1 MYVKK
6 LLRRKKMNAKKMFAL
21 LLSVLMV
28 VTCFAGMLSVSADE
42 ADKFAPTNEE
52 PLEVFTGTQTTPHGG
67 YGPGQSF
74 GAKVVVPNGKRLTQI
89 NFHSLPTYNTNTNHI
104 EFRVYQWDTDYKT
117 TVAGEVLAQKTV
129 INHVDNAP
137 LDVILPTNRNL
148 TGELL
153 WVATYVSGASQM
165 TPLAFDGTLNDG
177 VICFANGNKAST
189 PFMFSLTVGDE
200 LTVQPA
206 SYTATFVA
214 DGAEVAKVTFLE
226 GDTELINVPAVP
238 AKEGFW
244 ADWSAYTL
252 GNEDITIE
260 AIYTDASGAVKPQ
273 IEDATKIDAF
283 AEDHYEFFK
292 GDGCAVRVNR
302 DGSVS
307 FVGTWGIDGDVDA
320 YATIEYMRMMKKYY
334 TGWDGNN
341 SIPNKS
347 QKFNV
352 IAVKV
357 KAPAVCL
364 ESDPNM
370 TVMVGRS
377 TEIYGMEIANSIKC
391 DGSEEYWI
399 FDFSS
404 EPDFSANIIQNMKIN
419 WAYSVGE
426 ESNIG
431 ADFQILGIQLF
442 DTLENALAVTGGEE
456 ATEAPTEA
464 KTEAPETE
472 APETQAPA
480 TQAPETQAPAK
491 EGGCASVVGFGAVA
505 ILAAAAAVVALK
517 KKD

>member
-1 MYVKK
+1 
-6 LLRRKKMNAKKMFAL
+6 MNAKKIFAL

-28 VTCFAGMLSVSADE
+28 VTCFAGILTVSADE
-42 ADKFAPTNEE
+42 VDKFAPTNEE
-52 PLEVFTGTQTTPHGG
+52 KTELHDGAQGPALGG
-67 YGPGQSF
+67 IEKGQSF
-74 GAKVVVPNGKRLTQI
+74 GAKVTVAEGKRLTQI
-89 NFHSLPTYNTNTNHI
+89 NFHSLATYGNNTNHI
-104 EFRVYQWDTDYKT
+104 VFRVYQWNENYRT
-117 TVAGEVLAQKTV
+117 TVEGPVLAQTTV

-148 TGELL
+148 SGELL
-153 WVATYVSGASQM
+153 FTATYVDGGSKM
-165 TPLAFDGTLNDG
+165 TPWTSDGKGIEG
-177 VICFANGNKAST
+177 VEFFGNGSSCAAYCVGI
-189 PFMFSLTVGDE
+189 TVGDA
-200 LTVQPA
+200 LTVEPA

-238 AKEGFW
+238 EKEGFW

-260 AIYTDASGAVKPQ
+260 AVYTDASGAVKPQ

-283 AEDHYEFFK
+283 AEDHYKFFK

-320 YATIEYMRMMKKYY
+320 YATIEYMKMMKDHY

-370 TVMVGRS
+370 TVMVGRN